1 MEDKKEM
8 ANHMQEKNFEKQ
20 MEERIRES
28 AKSLDVPP
36 ELKPEKLEELLEKR
50 GREKNCGLSAD
61 IRWQQLVFPCFW
73 REPPVSVLCL
83 EEDWE

>member
-50 GREKNCGLSAD
+50 GREKKLWIIRRHPVAAACISLLLAGTASVGLM
-61 IRWQQLVFPCFW
+61 FGG
-73 REPPVSVLCL
+73 
-83 EEDWE
+83 